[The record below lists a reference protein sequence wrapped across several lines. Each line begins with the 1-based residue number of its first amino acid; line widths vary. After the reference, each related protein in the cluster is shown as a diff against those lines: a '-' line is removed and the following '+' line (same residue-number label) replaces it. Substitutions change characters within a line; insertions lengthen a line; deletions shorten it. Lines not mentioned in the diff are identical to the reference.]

1 MAKIYTGNGGVYQ
14 MSREAADAHEA
25 SRNRYNSYLSS
36 LDQYVSQRPK
46 AQHKAQ
52 SNANNK
58 PASKPNSKPAAKPA
72 AKQNTKQAAKPA
84 KPEKPIIG
92 RLWSDV
98 NEINR
103 IRAGKGNLDIR
114 NKWDSDAKKKQQQD
128 SYNTTHRAGLLD
140 ARYYGNGNEQNR
152 ARSAVNQYTNRII
165 SRVFDKDEGGNMT
178 EPFNGSE
185 FANSLKQQ
193 YDKQHP
199 KKNANNKKSSGPNV
213 NKHAASDAVN
223 SATGQA
229 YKTLGLNKPKPK
241 ANPNEKKNGYA
252 MLDMIGQK
260 YSGLDMR
267 NTNKT
272 GFEYDNQDKQTK
284 PSQTALAKKKA
295 VAAPKRSVRPLR
307 SDNDENG
314 SNPVNNN
321 GYTTEKPISTIK
333 QGTIDSDGLNR
344 DTQSYQSPSP
354 RQSEPNDIGS
364 SFDDYNQASD
374 TSDESNYGSNEQN
387 SPATQLAAPART
399 AQQNDEEARQS
410 YSPPAGNAGLPNIRA
425 SRPIDNLLMGARNAA
440 ASEMQNA
447 SHEVQHAPDVQNNDV
462 SNNEGD
468 TDEPDTNV
476 SDNEYRY
483 GGYMYAGGGG
493 INIKPSHEGLFS
505 QAAKAHGMSV
515 QQYAASILRNK
526 DNHNATLIKRAN
538 FARNAAGWSHA
549 EGGYLND
556 EDNIPDGGMNDG
568 NTNLN
573 NYGYGITRY
582 GVGGSHEQNKNGGI
596 QQGIAPDGQPNLVE
610 QGEVRYNNYV
620 YSNRLT
626 PNKHNLKINNLP
638 TNYAGKTFAK
648 IAESLSKEVQERPN
662 DPISLA
668 GLESMMT
675 RLRNTQEVHKQVKDV
690 KLDPE
695 TMNAIKS
702 GSIDARGTKYLD
714 I

>member
-1 MAKIYTGNGGVYQ
+1 MAKNYTSNGGVYQ

-25 SRNRYNSYLSS
+25 SRNRYNSYLSL
-36 LDQYVSQRPK
+36 LDQYVPQRPK
-46 AQHKAQ
+46 AQPKAQ

-229 YKTLGLNKPKPK
+229 HKTLGLNKPKPK
-241 ANPNEKKNGYA
+241 ANPNEKK
-252 MLDMIGQK
+252 
-260 YSGLDMR
+260 
-267 NTNKT
+267 T
-272 GFEYDNQDKQTK
+272 GFEYDNQDKQAK
-284 PSQTALAKKKA
+284 PNQTALAKKKA
-295 VAAPKRSVRPLR
+295 VAVSKGSIRPLR

-344 DTQSYQSPSP
+344 DTHSYQSPSP
-354 RQSEPNDIGS
+354 RQSKPNDIGS

-410 YSPPAGNAGLPNIRA
+410 YSPPAGNTELPINKSAGRPINLLTDRVTNA
-425 SRPIDNLLMGARNAA
+425 AYSSRPDVVNNQPSYQNSQTDNS
-440 ASEMQNA
+440 SEDN
-447 SHEVQHAPDVQNNDV
+447 
-462 SNNEGD
+462 
-468 TDEPDTNV
+468 
-476 SDNEYRY
+476 NEYRY

-675 RLRNTQEVHKQVKDV
+675 RLRNAQEVHKQVKDV

>member
-1 MAKIYTGNGGVYQ
+1 
-14 MSREAADAHEA
+14 
-25 SRNRYNSYLSS
+25 
-36 LDQYVSQRPK
+36 
-46 AQHKAQ
+46 
-52 SNANNK
+52 
-58 PASKPNSKPAAKPA
+58 
-72 AKQNTKQAAKPA
+72 
-84 KPEKPIIG
+84 
-92 RLWSDV
+92 
-98 NEINR
+98 
-103 IRAGKGNLDIR
+103 
-114 NKWDSDAKKKQQQD
+114 
-128 SYNTTHRAGLLD
+128 
-140 ARYYGNGNEQNR
+140 
-152 ARSAVNQYTNRII
+152 
-165 SRVFDKDEGGNMT
+165 
-178 EPFNGSE
+178 
-185 FANSLKQQ
+185 
-193 YDKQHP
+193 
-199 KKNANNKKSSGPNV
+199 
-213 NKHAASDAVN
+213 
-223 SATGQA
+223 
-229 YKTLGLNKPKPK
+229 
-241 ANPNEKKNGYA
+241 
-252 MLDMIGQK
+252 MIGQK
-260 YSGLDMR
+260 YSGLDIR

-272 GFEYDNQDKQTK
+272 GFEYDNQDKQAK
-284 PSQTALAKKKA
+284 PNQTALAKKKA
-295 VAAPKRSVRPLR
+295 VAISKGSIRPLR

-344 DTQSYQSPSP
+344 DTHSYQSPSP

-447 SHEVQHAPDVQNNDV
+447 SHEVQHASDVQNNAV

-675 RLRNTQEVHKQVKDV
+675 RLRNAQEVHKQVKDV

>member
-1 MAKIYTGNGGVYQ
+1 MAKNHTSNGGVYQ
-14 MSREAADAHEA
+14 MSREATAAHEA

-36 LDQYVSQRPK
+36 LDQYVPQRPK
-46 AQHKAQ
+46 AQPKAQ

-229 YKTLGLNKPKPK
+229 HKTLGLNKPKPK
-241 ANPNEKKNGYA
+241 ANPNEKK
-252 MLDMIGQK
+252 
-260 YSGLDMR
+260 
-267 NTNKT
+267 T
-272 GFEYDNQDKQTK
+272 GFEYNNQSKQAK
-284 PSQTALAKKKA
+284 PNQTALAKKKA
-295 VAAPKRSVRPLR
+295 VAAPKGSIRPLR

-314 SNPVNNN
+314 SNQVNNN

-333 QGTIDSDGLNR
+333 QGTIDSNGLNR
-344 DTQSYQSPSP
+344 NTSSYQSPSP

-399 AQQNDEEARQS
+399 AQQNDEEARRS
-410 YSPPAGNAGLPNIRA
+410 YSPPAGNTELPINKSAGRPINLLTDRVTNA
-425 SRPIDNLLMGARNAA
+425 AYSSRPDVVNNQPSYQNSQTDNS
-440 ASEMQNA
+440 SEDN
-447 SHEVQHAPDVQNNDV
+447 
-462 SNNEGD
+462 
-468 TDEPDTNV
+468 
-476 SDNEYRY
+476 NEYRY

>member
-1 MAKIYTGNGGVYQ
+1 MAKNHTSNGGVYQ
-14 MSREAADAHEA
+14 MSREAAAAHEA
-25 SRNRYNSYLSS
+25 SRNRYNSYLSL
-36 LDQYVSQRPK
+36 LDQYVPQRPK
-46 AQHKAQ
+46 AQRKAQ

-84 KPEKPIIG
+84 KPEKLIIG

-229 YKTLGLNKPKPK
+229 HKTLGLNKPKPK
-241 ANPNEKKNGYA
+241 A
-252 MLDMIGQK
+252 
-260 YSGLDMR
+260 

-333 QGTIDSDGLNR
+333 QGTIDSNGLNR
-344 DTQSYQSPSP
+344 NTSSYQSPSP

-410 YSPPAGNAGLPNIRA
+410 YSPPAGNTELPINKSAGRPINLLIDRVTNA
-425 SRPIDNLLMGARNAA
+425 SYSSRPDVVNNQPSYQNSQTDNS
-440 ASEMQNA
+440 SEDN
-447 SHEVQHAPDVQNNDV
+447 
-462 SNNEGD
+462 
-468 TDEPDTNV
+468 
-476 SDNEYRY
+476 NEYRY

-675 RLRNTQEVHKQVKDV
+675 RLRNAQEVHKQVKDV

>member
-1 MAKIYTGNGGVYQ
+1 MAKNHTSNGGVYQ
-14 MSREAADAHEA
+14 MSREAAAAHEA
-25 SRNRYNSYLSS
+25 
-36 LDQYVSQRPK
+36 K
-46 AQHKAQ
+46 

-58 PASKPNSKPAAKPA
+58 PASKTNSKPAAKPA

-84 KPEKPIIG
+84 KQEKPEKPIIG

-213 NKHAASDAVN
+213 NK
-223 SATGQA
+223 
-229 YKTLGLNKPKPK
+229 PKPK
-241 ANPNEKKNGYA
+241 ANPNEKK
-252 MLDMIGQK
+252 
-260 YSGLDMR
+260 
-267 NTNKT
+267 T
-272 GFEYDNQDKQTK
+272 GFEYNNQSKQAK
-284 PSQTALAKKKA
+284 PNQTALAKKKA
-295 VAAPKRSVRPLR
+295 VATPSGAIRPLR

-410 YSPPAGNAGLPNIRA
+410 YSPPAGNTELPINKSAGRPINLLTDRVTNA
-425 SRPIDNLLMGARNAA
+425 AYSSRPDVVNNQPSYQNSQTDNS
-440 ASEMQNA
+440 SEDN
-447 SHEVQHAPDVQNNDV
+447 
-462 SNNEGD
+462 
-468 TDEPDTNV
+468 
-476 SDNEYRY
+476 NEYRY

-675 RLRNTQEVHKQVKDV
+675 RLRNAQEVHKQVKDV

>member
-1 MAKIYTGNGGVYQ
+1 MAKN
-14 MSREAADAHEA
+14 H
-25 SRNRYNSYLSS
+25 
-36 LDQYVSQRPK
+36 
-46 AQHKAQ
+46 
-52 SNANNK
+52 
-58 PASKPNSKPAAKPA
+58 NSKPAAKPA

-199 KKNANNKKSSGPNV
+199 K
-213 NKHAASDAVN
+213 
-223 SATGQA
+223 
-229 YKTLGLNKPKPK
+229 PK
-241 ANPNEKKNGYA
+241 AKAQAQQVKPQN
-252 MLDMIGQK
+252 
-260 YSGLDMR
+260 
-267 NTNKT
+267 NTDLKKT
-272 GFEYDNQDKQTK
+272 GTAYNNQSKQAK
-284 PSQTALAKKKA
+284 PNQTALAKKKA
-295 VAAPKRSVRPLR
+295 VAAPKRSIRPLR

-314 SNPVNNN
+314 SNQVNNN

-344 DTQSYQSPSP
+344 DTRSYQSPSP

-410 YSPPAGNAGLPNIRA
+410 YSPPAGNTELPINKSAGRPINLLTDRVTNA
-425 SRPIDNLLMGARNAA
+425 AYSSRPDVVNNQPSYQNSQTDNS
-440 ASEMQNA
+440 SEDN
-447 SHEVQHAPDVQNNDV
+447 
-462 SNNEGD
+462 
-468 TDEPDTNV
+468 
-476 SDNEYRY
+476 NEYRY

-675 RLRNTQEVHKQVKDV
+675 RLRNAQEVHKQVKDV

>member
-1 MAKIYTGNGGVYQ
+1 MAKIYTSNGGVYQ

-25 SRNRYNSYLSS
+25 SRNRYNSYLSL
-36 LDQYVSQRPK
+36 LDQYVPQRPK
-46 AQHKAQ
+46 AQPKAQ

-229 YKTLGLNKPKPK
+229 HKTLGLNKPKPK
-241 ANPNEKKNGYA
+241 ANPNEKK
-252 MLDMIGQK
+252 
-260 YSGLDMR
+260 
-267 NTNKT
+267 T
-272 GFEYDNQDKQTK
+272 GFEYDNQDKQAK
-284 PSQTALAKKKA
+284 PNQTALAKKKA
-295 VAAPKRSVRPLR
+295 VAAPRGAIRPLR

-344 DTQSYQSPSP
+344 DTHSYQSPSP
-354 RQSEPNDIGS
+354 RQSKPNDIGS

-410 YSPPAGNAGLPNIRA
+410 YSPPAGNTELPINKSAGRPINLLTDRVTNA
-425 SRPIDNLLMGARNAA
+425 AYSSRPDVVNNQPSYQNSQTDNS
-440 ASEMQNA
+440 SEDN
-447 SHEVQHAPDVQNNDV
+447 
-462 SNNEGD
+462 
-468 TDEPDTNV
+468 
-476 SDNEYRY
+476 NEYRY

-675 RLRNTQEVHKQVKDV
+675 RLRNAQEVHKQVKDV

>member
-1 MAKIYTGNGGVYQ
+1 MAKIYTSNGGVYQ

-36 LDQYVSQRPK
+36 LDQHVPQRPK
-46 AQHKAQ
+46 AQPKAQ

-58 PASKPNSKPAAKPA
+58 PASKPNSKPAAKPAKKAAAKTAAKPA

-199 KKNANNKKSSGPNV
+199 K
-213 NKHAASDAVN
+213 
-223 SATGQA
+223 
-229 YKTLGLNKPKPK
+229 PK
-241 ANPNEKKNGYA
+241 AKAQAQQVKPQN
-252 MLDMIGQK
+252 
-260 YSGLDMR
+260 
-267 NTNKT
+267 NTDLKKT
-272 GFEYDNQDKQTK
+272 GTAYNNQSKQAK
-284 PSQTALAKKKA
+284 PNQTALAKKKA
-295 VAAPKRSVRPLR
+295 VAAPKRSIRPLR

-399 AQQNDEEARQS
+399 AQQNNEEARQS
-410 YSPPAGNAGLPNIRA
+410 YSPPAGNTELPINKSAGRPINLLTDRVTNA
-425 SRPIDNLLMGARNAA
+425 AYSSRPDVVNNQPSYQNSQTDNS
-440 ASEMQNA
+440 SEDN
-447 SHEVQHAPDVQNNDV
+447 
-462 SNNEGD
+462 
-468 TDEPDTNV
+468 
-476 SDNEYRY
+476 NEYRY

>member
-1 MAKIYTGNGGVYQ
+1 MAGMNKNDVNKYLSSRGKTYERSSNSGGHGNVKSYRDLPNNSNNTTDRMMVVKDKRVNKQAVNDLFSNEQAHYHTIHYDKPSPSKQKTQSSNNNSSSNGGVYNGSK
-14 MSREAADAHEA
+14 MFTVKA
-25 SRNRYNSYLSS
+25 SR
-36 LDQYVSQRPK
+36 
-46 AQHKAQ
+46 
-52 SNANNK
+52 
-58 PASKPNSKPAAKPA
+58 
-72 AKQNTKQAAKPA
+72 
-84 KPEKPIIG
+84 I
-92 RLWSDV
+92 
-98 NEINR
+98 
-103 IRAGKGNLDIR
+103 
-114 NKWDSDAKKKQQQD
+114 
-128 SYNTTHRAGLLD
+128 
-140 ARYYGNGNEQNR
+140 
-152 ARSAVNQYTNRII
+152 
-165 SRVFDKDEGGNMT
+165 
-178 EPFNGSE
+178 
-185 FANSLKQQ
+185 
-193 YDKQHP
+193 
-199 KKNANNKKSSGPNV
+199 V

-223 SATGQA
+223 NVTGKA
-229 YKTLGLNKPKPK
+229 YKALSLNKPKT
-241 ANPNEKKNGYA
+241 NERKNGYA

-260 YSGLDMR
+260 YSGLDIR

-272 GFEYDNQDKQTK
+272 GFEYDNQDKQAK
-284 PSQTALAKKKA
+284 PNQTALAKKKA
-295 VAAPKRSVRPLR
+295 VAAPKRSIRPLR

-374 TSDESNYGSNEQN
+374 TSDESDYGSNEQN

-399 AQQNDEEARQS
+399 AQQNNEEARQS
-410 YSPPAGNAGLPNIRA
+410 YSPPAGNTELPINKSAGRPINLLTDRVTNA
-425 SRPIDNLLMGARNAA
+425 AYSSRPDVVNNQPSYQNSQTDNS
-440 ASEMQNA
+440 SEDN
-447 SHEVQHAPDVQNNDV
+447 
-462 SNNEGD
+462 
-468 TDEPDTNV
+468 
-476 SDNEYRY
+476 NEYRY

-515 QQYAASILRNK
+515 QQYAASVLRNK

-648 IAESLSKEVQERPN
+648 LAESLSKEVQERPN

>member
-1 MAKIYTGNGGVYQ
+1 MAKIYTSNGGVYQ

-36 LDQYVSQRPK
+36 LDQYVPQRPK
-46 AQHKAQ
+46 AQPKAQ

-128 SYNTTHRAGLLD
+128 SYNATHRAGLLD

-199 KKNANNKKSSGPNV
+199 K
-213 NKHAASDAVN
+213 
-223 SATGQA
+223 
-229 YKTLGLNKPKPK
+229 PK
-241 ANPNEKKNGYA
+241 AKAQAQQVKPQN
-252 MLDMIGQK
+252 
-260 YSGLDMR
+260 
-267 NTNKT
+267 NTDLKKT
-272 GFEYDNQDKQTK
+272 GTAYNNQSKQAK
-284 PSQTALAKKKA
+284 PNQTALAKKKA

-333 QGTIDSDGLNR
+333 QGTIDSNGLNR
-344 DTQSYQSPSP
+344 NTSSYQSPSP

-399 AQQNDEEARQS
+399 AQQNNEEARQS
-410 YSPPAGNAGLPNIRA
+410 YSPPAGNTELPINKSAGRPINLLTDRVTNA
-425 SRPIDNLLMGARNAA
+425 AYSSRPDVVNNQPSYQNSQTDNS
-440 ASEMQNA
+440 SEDN
-447 SHEVQHAPDVQNNDV
+447 
-462 SNNEGD
+462 
-468 TDEPDTNV
+468 
-476 SDNEYRY
+476 NEYRY

-648 IAESLSKEVQERPN
+648 IAGNLSKEVQERPN

-675 RLRNTQEVHKQVKDV
+675 RLRSAQEVHKQVKDV

>member
-1 MAKIYTGNGGVYQ
+1 MGKVDSGGIYQ
-14 MSREAADAHEA
+14 MSREAAAA
-25 SRNRYNSYLSS
+25 QAKSQNARTNKYNQYLST
-36 LDQYVSQRPK
+36 LNQYVPQKPKSQPK
-46 AQHKAQ
+46 AQPKANDKQ
-52 SNANNK
+52 Q
-58 PASKPNSKPAAKPA
+58 
-72 AKQNTKQAAKPA
+72 AKQPTKQAKQD
-84 KPEKPIIG
+84 KPIIG

-103 IRAGKGNLDIR
+103 IKAGKGNLDIR

-128 SYNTTHRAGLLD
+128 SYNTTHRAGMLD
-140 ARYYGNGNEQNR
+140 AKYYGNGNEQNR

-178 EPFNGSE
+178 EPFNGSA
-185 FANSLKQQ
+185 FANQLKQQ
-193 YDKQHP
+193 YEKQHP
-199 KKNANNKKSSGPNV
+199 KKNAKNANNKKASGPSV

-223 SATGQA
+223 GVTNQS
-229 YKTLGLNKPKPK
+229 YKTLGLNKPK
-241 ANPNEKKNGYA
+241 ANPNEKKNG
-252 MLDMIGQK
+252 
-260 YSGLDMR
+260 
-267 NTNKT
+267 
-272 GFEYDNQDKQTK
+272 FEYDNQDKQAK
-284 PSQTALAKKKA
+284 PNQTALAKKKA
-295 VAAPKRSVRPLR
+295 VAAPKKAIRPLR

-333 QGTIDSDGLNR
+333 QGTIDSNGLN
-344 DTQSYQSPSP
+344 TNASSYESPSP

-387 SPATQLAAPART
+387 SPATQLSAPART

-410 YSPPAGNAGLPNIRA
+410 YSPPAGNVRLPNIKA

-447 SHEVQHAPDVQNNDV
+447 SHEIQHAPDVQNNTA
-462 SNNEGD
+462 SNNEAD

-483 GGYMYAGGGG
+483 GGYMYANGGG

-626 PNKHNLKINNLP
+626 PNKHSLKINNLP

-675 RLRNTQEVHKQVKDV
+675 RLRNAQEVHKQVKDV

-695 TMNAIKS
+695 TMNAIKK
-702 GSIDARGTKYLD
+702 GAIDARGTKYLD

>member
-1 MAKIYTGNGGVYQ
+1 MAKNYTSNGGVYQ

-25 SRNRYNSYLSS
+25 SRNRYNSYLSL
-36 LDQYVSQRPK
+36 LDQYAPQRQK
-46 AQHKAQ
+46 AHPEAQ

-58 PASKPNSKPAAKPA
+58 PASNPNSKPAAKPA

-84 KPEKPIIG
+84 KPEKLIIG

-152 ARSAVNQYTNRII
+152 ARSAVNQYTNGII

-229 YKTLGLNKPKPK
+229 NKTLGSNKPKPK
-241 ANPNEKKNGYA
+241 ANPNEKK
-252 MLDMIGQK
+252 
-260 YSGLDMR
+260 
-267 NTNKT
+267 T
-272 GFEYDNQDKQTK
+272 GFEYNNQSKQAK
-284 PSQTALAKKKA
+284 PNQTALAKKKA
-295 VAAPKRSVRPLR
+295 VAAPRGAIRPLR

-344 DTQSYQSPSP
+344 DTHSYQSPSP

-410 YSPPAGNAGLPNIRA
+410 YSPPAGNTELPINKSAGRPINLLTDRVTNA
-425 SRPIDNLLMGARNAA
+425 AYSSRPDVVNNQPSYQNSQTDNS
-440 ASEMQNA
+440 SEDN
-447 SHEVQHAPDVQNNDV
+447 
-462 SNNEGD
+462 
-468 TDEPDTNV
+468 
-476 SDNEYRY
+476 NEYRY

-675 RLRNTQEVHKQVKDV
+675 RLRNAQEVHKQVKDV

>member
-1 MAKIYTGNGGVYQ
+1 MAKNYTSNGGVYQ
-14 MSREAADAHEA
+14 ISREAADAHKA
-25 SRNRYNSYLSS
+25 SGNRYNSYLSL
-36 LDQYVSQRPK
+36 LDQYVPQRPK
-46 AQHKAQ
+46 AQPKAQ

-199 KKNANNKKSSGPNV
+199 KKNANNKKSSGPN
-213 NKHAASDAVN
+213 
-223 SATGQA
+223 
-229 YKTLGLNKPKPK
+229 
-241 ANPNEKKNGYA
+241 EK
-252 MLDMIGQK
+252 
-260 YSGLDMR
+260 
-267 NTNKT
+267 KT
-272 GFEYDNQDKQTK
+272 GFEYNNQSKQAK
-284 PSQTALAKKKA
+284 PNQTALAKKKA

-399 AQQNDEEARQS
+399 AQQNNEEARQS
-410 YSPPAGNAGLPNIRA
+410 YSPPAGNTELPINKSAGRPINLLTDRVTNA
-425 SRPIDNLLMGARNAA
+425 AYSSRPDVVNNQPSYQNSQTDNS
-440 ASEMQNA
+440 SEDN
-447 SHEVQHAPDVQNNDV
+447 
-462 SNNEGD
+462 
-468 TDEPDTNV
+468 
-476 SDNEYRY
+476 NEYRY

-675 RLRNTQEVHKQVKDV
+675 RLRNAQEVHKQVKDV

>member
-1 MAKIYTGNGGVYQ
+1 MAKNHTSNGGVYQ

-36 LDQYVSQRPK
+36 LDQYVPQRPK
-46 AQHKAQ
+46 AQPKAQ

-98 NEINR
+98 IEINR

-199 KKNANNKKSSGPNV
+199 KKNANNKKSSGPN
-213 NKHAASDAVN
+213 
-223 SATGQA
+223 
-229 YKTLGLNKPKPK
+229 
-241 ANPNEKKNGYA
+241 EK
-252 MLDMIGQK
+252 
-260 YSGLDMR
+260 
-267 NTNKT
+267 KT
-272 GFEYDNQDKQTK
+272 GFEYNNQSKQAK
-284 PSQTALAKKKA
+284 PNQTALAKKKA

-314 SNPVNNN
+314 SNQVNNN

-333 QGTIDSDGLNR
+333 QGTIDSNGLNR
-344 DTQSYQSPSP
+344 NTSSYQSPSP

-387 SPATQLAAPART
+387 SPATQLSAPART

-410 YSPPAGNAGLPNIRA
+410 YSPPAGNTDLPINKSAGRPINLLTDRVTNA
-425 SRPIDNLLMGARNAA
+425 AYSSRPDVVNNQPSYQNSQTDNS
-440 ASEMQNA
+440 SEDN
-447 SHEVQHAPDVQNNDV
+447 
-462 SNNEGD
+462 
-468 TDEPDTNV
+468 
-476 SDNEYRY
+476 NEYRY

-675 RLRNTQEVHKQVKDV
+675 RLRNAQEVHKQVKDV

>member
-1 MAKIYTGNGGVYQ
+1 MAKIYTSSGGVYQ

-25 SRNRYNSYLSS
+25 SRNRYNSYLSL
-36 LDQYVSQRPK
+36 LDQYVPQRPK
-46 AQHKAQ
+46 AQPKAQ

-199 KKNANNKKSSGPNV
+199 KKNVNNKKSSGPNV

-223 SATGQA
+223 SVTGQA

-241 ANPNEKKNGYA
+241 ANPNKK
-252 MLDMIGQK
+252 
-260 YSGLDMR
+260 
-267 NTNKT
+267 KT
-272 GFEYDNQDKQTK
+272 GFEYDNQDKQAK
-284 PSQTALAKKKA
+284 PNQTALAKKKA
-295 VAAPKRSVRPLR
+295 VAAPKGSIRPLR

-399 AQQNDEEARQS
+399 AQQNDEEAMQS
-410 YSPPAGNAGLPNIRA
+410 YSPPAGNTELPINKSVRRPINLLTDRVTNA
-425 SRPIDNLLMGARNAA
+425 AYSSRPDVVNNQPSYQNSQTDNS
-440 ASEMQNA
+440 SEDN
-447 SHEVQHAPDVQNNDV
+447 
-462 SNNEGD
+462 
-468 TDEPDTNV
+468 
-476 SDNEYRY
+476 NEYRY

-675 RLRNTQEVHKQVKDV
+675 RLRNAQEIHKQVKDI

>member
-1 MAKIYTGNGGVYQ
+1 MAKNHTSNGGVYQ
-14 MSREAADAHEA
+14 MSREAA
-25 SRNRYNSYLSS
+25 
-36 LDQYVSQRPK
+36 
-46 AQHKAQ
+46 
-52 SNANNK
+52 
-58 PASKPNSKPAAKPA
+58 
-72 AKQNTKQAAKPA
+72 AKQNAKQAAKPA
-84 KPEKPIIG
+84 KPEKLIIG

-199 KKNANNKKSSGPNV
+199 KKNANNKKSSGPN
-213 NKHAASDAVN
+213 
-223 SATGQA
+223 
-229 YKTLGLNKPKPK
+229 
-241 ANPNEKKNGYA
+241 EK
-252 MLDMIGQK
+252 
-260 YSGLDMR
+260 
-267 NTNKT
+267 KT
-272 GFEYDNQDKQTK
+272 GFEYNNQSKQAK
-284 PSQTALAKKKA
+284 PNQTALAKKKA

-314 SNPVNNN
+314 SNQVNNN

-333 QGTIDSDGLNR
+333 QGTIDSNGLNR
-344 DTQSYQSPSP
+344 NTSSYQSPSP

-387 SPATQLAAPART
+387 SPATQLSAPART

-410 YSPPAGNAGLPNIRA
+410 YSPPAGNTDLPINKSAGRPINLLTDRVTNA
-425 SRPIDNLLMGARNAA
+425 AYSSRPDVVNNQPSYQNSQTDNS
-440 ASEMQNA
+440 SEDN
-447 SHEVQHAPDVQNNDV
+447 
-462 SNNEGD
+462 
-468 TDEPDTNV
+468 
-476 SDNEYRY
+476 NEYRY

-675 RLRNTQEVHKQVKDV
+675 RLRNAQEVHKQVKDV

>member
-1 MAKIYTGNGGVYQ
+1 MAKIYTSNGGVYQ

-36 LDQYVSQRPK
+36 LDQYVPQRPK
-46 AQHKAQ
+46 AQPKAQ

-58 PASKPNSKPAAKPA
+58 PASKPNNKPAAKPA

-199 KKNANNKKSSGPNV
+199 K
-213 NKHAASDAVN
+213 
-223 SATGQA
+223 
-229 YKTLGLNKPKPK
+229 PK
-241 ANPNEKKNGYA
+241 AKAQAQQVKPQN
-252 MLDMIGQK
+252 
-260 YSGLDMR
+260 
-267 NTNKT
+267 NTDLKKT
-272 GFEYDNQDKQTK
+272 GTAYNNQSKQAK
-284 PSQTALAKKKA
+284 PNQTALAKKKA

-333 QGTIDSDGLNR
+333 QGTIDSNGLNR
-344 DTQSYQSPSP
+344 NTSSYQSPSP

-399 AQQNDEEARQS
+399 AQQNDEEARRS
-410 YSPPAGNAGLPNIRA
+410 YSPPAGNTELPINKSAGRPINLLTDRVTNA
-425 SRPIDNLLMGARNAA
+425 AYSSRPDVVNNQPSYQNSQTDNS
-440 ASEMQNA
+440 SEDN
-447 SHEVQHAPDVQNNDV
+447 
-462 SNNEGD
+462 
-468 TDEPDTNV
+468 
-476 SDNEYRY
+476 NEYRY

-675 RLRNTQEVHKQVKDV
+675 RLRNAQEVHKQVKDV

-702 GSIDARGTKYLD
+702 GSIDSRGTKYLD

>member
-1 MAKIYTGNGGVYQ
+1 MAKN
-14 MSREAADAHEA
+14 H
-25 SRNRYNSYLSS
+25 
-36 LDQYVSQRPK
+36 
-46 AQHKAQ
+46 
-52 SNANNK
+52 
-58 PASKPNSKPAAKPA
+58 NSKPAAKPA

-128 SYNTTHRAGLLD
+128 SYNATHRAGLLD
-140 ARYYGNGNEQNR
+140 AKYYGNGNEQNR

-178 EPFNGSE
+178 ELFNGSE

-199 KKNANNKKSSGPNV
+199 K
-213 NKHAASDAVN
+213 
-223 SATGQA
+223 
-229 YKTLGLNKPKPK
+229 PK
-241 ANPNEKKNGYA
+241 AKAQAQQVKPQN
-252 MLDMIGQK
+252 
-260 YSGLDMR
+260 
-267 NTNKT
+267 NTDLKKT
-272 GFEYDNQDKQTK
+272 GTAYNNQSKQAK
-284 PSQTALAKKKA
+284 PNQTALAKKKA

-314 SNPVNNN
+314 SNQVNNN

-344 DTQSYQSPSP
+344 DTHSYQSPSP

-387 SPATQLAAPART
+387 SPATQLSAPART
-399 AQQNDEEARQS
+399 AQQNDEEAKRS
-410 YSPPAGNAGLPNIRA
+410 YSPPAGNTELPINKSAGRPINLLTDRVTNA
-425 SRPIDNLLMGARNAA
+425 AYSSRPDVVNNQPSYQNSQTDNS
-440 ASEMQNA
+440 SEDN
-447 SHEVQHAPDVQNNDV
+447 
-462 SNNEGD
+462 
-468 TDEPDTNV
+468 
-476 SDNEYRY
+476 NEYRY

-675 RLRNTQEVHKQVKDV
+675 RLRNAQEVHKQVKDV

>member
-1 MAKIYTGNGGVYQ
+1 MAKIYTSNGGVYQ

-36 LDQYVSQRPK
+36 LDQYVPQRPK
-46 AQHKAQ
+46 AQPKAQ

-199 KKNANNKKSSGPNV
+199 K
-213 NKHAASDAVN
+213 
-223 SATGQA
+223 
-229 YKTLGLNKPKPK
+229 PK
-241 ANPNEKKNGYA
+241 AKAQAQQVKPQN
-252 MLDMIGQK
+252 
-260 YSGLDMR
+260 
-267 NTNKT
+267 NTDLKKT
-272 GFEYDNQDKQTK
+272 GTAYNNQSKQAK
-284 PSQTALAKKKA
+284 PNQTALAKKKA

-333 QGTIDSDGLNR
+333 QGTIDSNGLNR
-344 DTQSYQSPSP
+344 NTSSYQSPSP

-410 YSPPAGNAGLPNIRA
+410 YSPPAGNTELPINKSAGRPINLLTDRVTNA
-425 SRPIDNLLMGARNAA
+425 AYSSRPDVVNNQPSYQNSQTDNS
-440 ASEMQNA
+440 SEDN
-447 SHEVQHAPDVQNNDV
+447 
-462 SNNEGD
+462 
-468 TDEPDTNV
+468 
-476 SDNEYRY
+476 NEYRY

-675 RLRNTQEVHKQVKDV
+675 RLRNAQEVHKQVKDV

>member
-1 MAKIYTGNGGVYQ
+1 MAKIYTSNGGVYQ

-36 LDQYVSQRPK
+36 SDQYVPQRPK

-58 PASKPNSKPAAKPA
+58 PASKPNNKPAAKPA

-128 SYNTTHRAGLLD
+128 SYNATHRAGLLD
-140 ARYYGNGNEQNR
+140 AKYYGNGNEQNR
-152 ARSAVNQYTNRII
+152 AISAVNQYTNRII

-185 FANSLKQQ
+185 FANSLKQK

-199 KKNANNKKSSGPNV
+199 K
-213 NKHAASDAVN
+213 
-223 SATGQA
+223 
-229 YKTLGLNKPKPK
+229 PK
-241 ANPNEKKNGYA
+241 AKAQAQQVKPQN
-252 MLDMIGQK
+252 
-260 YSGLDMR
+260 
-267 NTNKT
+267 NTDLKKT
-272 GFEYDNQDKQTK
+272 GTAYNNQSKQAK
-284 PSQTALAKKKA
+284 PNQTALAKKNA

-314 SNPVNNN
+314 SNQVNNN

-344 DTQSYQSPSP
+344 DTHSYQSPSP

-410 YSPPAGNAGLPNIRA
+410 YSPPAGNTELPINKSAGRPINLLTDRVTNA
-425 SRPIDNLLMGARNAA
+425 AYSSRPDVVNNQPSYQNSQTDNS
-440 ASEMQNA
+440 SEDN
-447 SHEVQHAPDVQNNDV
+447 
-462 SNNEGD
+462 
-468 TDEPDTNV
+468 
-476 SDNEYRY
+476 NEYRY

-675 RLRNTQEVHKQVKDV
+675 RLRNAQEVHKQVKDV

>member
-1 MAKIYTGNGGVYQ
+1 MAKIYTSNGGVYQ

-36 LDQYVSQRPK
+36 LDQYVPQRPK
-46 AQHKAQ
+46 AQPKAQ

-128 SYNTTHRAGLLD
+128 SYNATHRAGLLD
-140 ARYYGNGNEQNR
+140 AKYYGNGNEQNR

-199 KKNANNKKSSGPNV
+199 K
-213 NKHAASDAVN
+213 
-223 SATGQA
+223 
-229 YKTLGLNKPKPK
+229 PK
-241 ANPNEKKNGYA
+241 AKAQAQQVKPQN
-252 MLDMIGQK
+252 
-260 YSGLDMR
+260 
-267 NTNKT
+267 NTDLKKT
-272 GFEYDNQDKQTK
+272 GTAYNNQSKQAK
-284 PSQTALAKKKA
+284 PNQTALAKKKA

-314 SNPVNNN
+314 SNQVNNN

-333 QGTIDSDGLNR
+333 QGTIDSNGLNR
-344 DTQSYQSPSP
+344 NTSSYQSPSP

-410 YSPPAGNAGLPNIRA
+410 YSPPAGNTELPINKSAGRPINLLTDRVTNA
-425 SRPIDNLLMGARNAA
+425 AYSSRPDVVNNQPSYQNSQTDNS
-440 ASEMQNA
+440 SEDN
-447 SHEVQHAPDVQNNDV
+447 
-462 SNNEGD
+462 
-468 TDEPDTNV
+468 
-476 SDNEYRY
+476 NEYRY

>member
-1 MAKIYTGNGGVYQ
+1 MAKNHTSNGGVYQ
-14 MSREAADAHEA
+14 MSREAAAAHEA

-36 LDQYVSQRPK
+36 LDQYVPQRPK
-46 AQHKAQ
+46 AQPKAQ

-223 SATGQA
+223 SVTGQA

-260 YSGLDMR
+260 YSGLDIR

-272 GFEYDNQDKQTK
+272 GFEYNNQDKQAK
-284 PSQTALAKKKA
+284 PNQTALAKKKA

-344 DTQSYQSPSP
+344 NTSSYQSPSP

-387 SPATQLAAPART
+387 SPATQLSAPART

-410 YSPPAGNAGLPNIRA
+410 YSPPAGNTELPINKSAGRPINLLTDRVTNA
-425 SRPIDNLLMGARNAA
+425 AYSSRPDVVNNQPSYQNSQTDNS
-440 ASEMQNA
+440 SEDN
-447 SHEVQHAPDVQNNDV
+447 
-462 SNNEGD
+462 
-468 TDEPDTNV
+468 
-476 SDNEYRY
+476 NEYRY

>member
-1 MAKIYTGNGGVYQ
+1 MAKNYTSNGGVYQ
-14 MSREAADAHEA
+14 MSREAADAHEE
-25 SRNRYNSYLSS
+25 SRNRYNSYLSL
-36 LDQYVSQRPK
+36 LDQYVPQKPK
-46 AQHKAQ
+46 AQPKAQ

-84 KPEKPIIG
+84 KPEKLIIG

-199 KKNANNKKSSGPNV
+199 KKNANNKKSSGPN
-213 NKHAASDAVN
+213 
-223 SATGQA
+223 
-229 YKTLGLNKPKPK
+229 
-241 ANPNEKKNGYA
+241 EK
-252 MLDMIGQK
+252 
-260 YSGLDMR
+260 
-267 NTNKT
+267 KT
-272 GFEYDNQDKQTK
+272 GFEYNNQSKQAK
-284 PSQTALAKKKA
+284 PNQTALAKKKA
-295 VAAPKRSVRPLR
+295 VAAPRGSIRPLR

-344 DTQSYQSPSP
+344 DTHSYQSPSP

-410 YSPPAGNAGLPNIRA
+410 YSPPAGNTELPINKSAGRPINLLTDRVTNA
-425 SRPIDNLLMGARNAA
+425 AYSSRPDVVNNQPSYQNSQIDNS
-440 ASEMQNA
+440 SEDN
-447 SHEVQHAPDVQNNDV
+447 
-462 SNNEGD
+462 
-468 TDEPDTNV
+468 
-476 SDNEYRY
+476 NEYRY

-675 RLRNTQEVHKQVKDV
+675 RLRNAQEVHKQVKDV

>member
-1 MAKIYTGNGGVYQ
+1 MAKIYTSNGGVYQ

-36 LDQYVSQRPK
+36 LDQYVPQRPK

-98 NEINR
+98 IEINR

-199 KKNANNKKSSGPNV
+199 K
-213 NKHAASDAVN
+213 
-223 SATGQA
+223 
-229 YKTLGLNKPKPK
+229 PK
-241 ANPNEKKNGYA
+241 AKAQAQQVKPQN
-252 MLDMIGQK
+252 
-260 YSGLDMR
+260 
-267 NTNKT
+267 NTDLKKT
-272 GFEYDNQDKQTK
+272 GTAYNNQSKQAK
-284 PSQTALAKKKA
+284 PNQTALAKKKA
-295 VAAPKRSVRPLR
+295 VAAPKRSIRPLR

-410 YSPPAGNAGLPNIRA
+410 YSPPAGNTELPINKSAGRPINLLTDRVTNA
-425 SRPIDNLLMGARNAA
+425 AYSSRPDVVNNQPSYQNSQTDNS
-440 ASEMQNA
+440 SEDN
-447 SHEVQHAPDVQNNDV
+447 
-462 SNNEGD
+462 
-468 TDEPDTNV
+468 
-476 SDNEYRY
+476 NEYRY

-648 IAESLSKEVQERPN
+648 LAESLSKEVQERPN

>member
-1 MAKIYTGNGGVYQ
+1 MAKNHTSNGGLYQ
-14 MSREAADAHEA
+14 MSREAAAHEA
-25 SRNRYNSYLSS
+25 
-36 LDQYVSQRPK
+36 
-46 AQHKAQ
+46 
-52 SNANNK
+52 NANNK
-58 PASKPNSKPAAKPA
+58 PASKPNSKPAAKPAKKAAAKTAAKPA

-199 KKNANNKKSSGPNV
+199 K
-213 NKHAASDAVN
+213 
-223 SATGQA
+223 
-229 YKTLGLNKPKPK
+229 PK
-241 ANPNEKKNGYA
+241 AKAQAQQVKPQN
-252 MLDMIGQK
+252 
-260 YSGLDMR
+260 
-267 NTNKT
+267 NTDLKKT
-272 GFEYDNQDKQTK
+272 GTAYNNQSKQAK
-284 PSQTALAKKKA
+284 PNQTALAKKKA
-295 VAAPKRSVRPLR
+295 VAAPKRSIRPLR

-314 SNPVNNN
+314 SNQVNNN

-344 DTQSYQSPSP
+344 DTHSYQSPSP

-399 AQQNDEEARQS
+399 AQQNDEEAKRS
-410 YSPPAGNAGLPNIRA
+410 YSPPAGNTELPINKSAGRPINLLTDRVTNA
-425 SRPIDNLLMGARNAA
+425 AYSSRPDVVNNQPSYQNSQTDNS
-440 ASEMQNA
+440 SEDN
-447 SHEVQHAPDVQNNDV
+447 
-462 SNNEGD
+462 
-468 TDEPDTNV
+468 
-476 SDNEYRY
+476 NEYRY

-596 QQGIAPDGQPNLVE
+596 QQGMAPDGQPNLVE

-648 IAESLSKEVQERPN
+648 IAGNLSKEVQERPN

-675 RLRNTQEVHKQVKDV
+675 RLRSAQEVHKQVKDV

>member
-1 MAKIYTGNGGVYQ
+1 MAKIYTSNGGVYQ
-14 MSREAADAHEA
+14 MSREAAAAHEA

-36 LDQYVSQRPK
+36 LDQYVPQRPK
-46 AQHKAQ
+46 AQPKAQ

-58 PASKPNSKPAAKPA
+58 PASKPNSKPDAKPA

-128 SYNTTHRAGLLD
+128 SYNATHRAGLLD

-199 KKNANNKKSSGPNV
+199 K
-213 NKHAASDAVN
+213 
-223 SATGQA
+223 
-229 YKTLGLNKPKPK
+229 PK
-241 ANPNEKKNGYA
+241 AKAQAQQVKPQN
-252 MLDMIGQK
+252 
-260 YSGLDMR
+260 
-267 NTNKT
+267 NTDLKKT
-272 GFEYDNQDKQTK
+272 GTAYNNQSKQAK
-284 PSQTALAKKKA
+284 PNQTALAKKKA

-333 QGTIDSDGLNR
+333 QGTIDSNGLNR
-344 DTQSYQSPSP
+344 NTSSYQSPSP

-387 SPATQLAAPART
+387 SPATQLAAPAKT

-410 YSPPAGNAGLPNIRA
+410 YSPPAGNTELPINKSAGRPINLLTDRVTNA
-425 SRPIDNLLMGARNAA
+425 AYSSRPDVVNNQPSYQNSQTDNS
-440 ASEMQNA
+440 SEDN
-447 SHEVQHAPDVQNNDV
+447 
-462 SNNEGD
+462 
-468 TDEPDTNV
+468 
-476 SDNEYRY
+476 NEYRY

-675 RLRNTQEVHKQVKDV
+675 RLRNAQEVHKQVKDV

>member
-1 MAKIYTGNGGVYQ
+1 MAKIYTSNGGVYQ

-36 LDQYVSQRPK
+36 LDQYVPQRPK
-46 AQHKAQ
+46 AQPKAQ

-199 KKNANNKKSSGPNV
+199 K
-213 NKHAASDAVN
+213 
-223 SATGQA
+223 
-229 YKTLGLNKPKPK
+229 PK
-241 ANPNEKKNGYA
+241 AKAQAQQVKPQN
-252 MLDMIGQK
+252 
-260 YSGLDMR
+260 
-267 NTNKT
+267 NTDLKKT
-272 GFEYDNQDKQTK
+272 GTAYNNQSKQAK
-284 PSQTALAKKKA
+284 PNQTALAKKKA

-344 DTQSYQSPSP
+344 DTHSYQSPSP

-399 AQQNDEEARQS
+399 AQQNDEEAKRS
-410 YSPPAGNAGLPNIRA
+410 YSPPAGNTELPINKSAGRPINLLTDRVTNA
-425 SRPIDNLLMGARNAA
+425 AYSSRPDVVNNQPSYQNSQTDNS
-440 ASEMQNA
+440 SEDN
-447 SHEVQHAPDVQNNDV
+447 
-462 SNNEGD
+462 
-468 TDEPDTNV
+468 
-476 SDNEYRY
+476 NEYRY

-702 GSIDARGTKYLD
+702 GSIDSRGTKYLD

>member
-1 MAKIYTGNGGVYQ
+1 MAKN
-14 MSREAADAHEA
+14 H
-25 SRNRYNSYLSS
+25 
-36 LDQYVSQRPK
+36 
-46 AQHKAQ
+46 
-52 SNANNK
+52 
-58 PASKPNSKPAAKPA
+58 NSKPAAKPA

-152 ARSAVNQYTNRII
+152 ARSAVNQYANRII

-199 KKNANNKKSSGPNV
+199 K
-213 NKHAASDAVN
+213 
-223 SATGQA
+223 
-229 YKTLGLNKPKPK
+229 PK
-241 ANPNEKKNGYA
+241 AKAQAQQVKPQN
-252 MLDMIGQK
+252 
-260 YSGLDMR
+260 
-267 NTNKT
+267 NTDLKKT
-272 GFEYDNQDKQTK
+272 GTAYNNQSKQAK
-284 PSQTALAKKKA
+284 PNQTALAKKKA
-295 VAAPKRSVRPLR
+295 VAAPKGSIRPLR

-344 DTQSYQSPSP
+344 DTHSYQSPSP

-387 SPATQLAAPART
+387 SPATQLAAPAKT

-410 YSPPAGNAGLPNIRA
+410 YSPPAGNTELPINKSAGRPINLLTDRVTNA
-425 SRPIDNLLMGARNAA
+425 AYSSRPDVVNNQPSYQNSQTDNS
-440 ASEMQNA
+440 SEDN
-447 SHEVQHAPDVQNNDV
+447 
-462 SNNEGD
+462 
-468 TDEPDTNV
+468 
-476 SDNEYRY
+476 NEYRY

-675 RLRNTQEVHKQVKDV
+675 RLRNAQEVHKQVKDV

>member
-1 MAKIYTGNGGVYQ
+1 MAKNYTSNGGVYQ
-14 MSREAADAHEA
+14 MSREAAASHEA
-25 SRNRYNSYLSS
+25 SRNKYNSYLSL
-36 LDQYVSQRPK
+36 LDQYVPQRQK

-152 ARSAVNQYTNRII
+152 ARSAVNQYTNGII

-193 YDKQHP
+193 YDNQHP

-241 ANPNEKKNGYA
+241 ANPNEKK
-252 MLDMIGQK
+252 
-260 YSGLDMR
+260 
-267 NTNKT
+267 T
-272 GFEYDNQDKQTK
+272 GFEYNNQSKQAK
-284 PSQTALAKKKA
+284 PNQTALAKKKA
-295 VAAPKRSVRPLR
+295 VAAPRGSIRPLR

-344 DTQSYQSPSP
+344 NTHSYQSPSP

-387 SPATQLAAPART
+387 SPATQLSAPART

-410 YSPPAGNAGLPNIRA
+410 YSPPAGNAGLPNIKA

-447 SHEVQHAPDVQNNDV
+447 SHEIQHAPGVQNNAV

-638 TNYAGKTFAK
+638 TNYASKTFAK

-675 RLRNTQEVHKQVKDV
+675 RLRNAQEVHKQVKDV

-702 GSIDARGTKYLD
+702 GSIDARETKYLD